1 MTNPAPETALQ
12 ALARARW
19 RIALVLTGTMIVV
32 YFGFI
37 ALIAFAKPLLAFQ
50 LTPGLTLG
58 ILLGVLVI
66 VVSWLLTWIYM
77 RWANRH
83 YDPALESIRSSSLR

>member
-1 MTNPAPETALQ
+1 MEDTPLQ

-19 RIALVLTGTMIVV
+19 RIAIVLTAIMIVV

-37 ALIAFAKPLLAFQ
+37 ALIAFAKPFLARQ
-50 LTPGLTLG
+50 VVPGLTLG
-58 ILLGVLVI
+58 ILFGVLVI
-66 VVSWLLTWIYM
+66 VLSWLLTWFYM

-83 YDPALESIRSSSLR
+83 YDPVLEALKNPPQR